1 MGQGRWLSGK
11 GYATRANKCVF
22 KNRKRPKKICRCRVK
37 EKIFNIT
44 GLGKF
49 SLGNWRNGQW
59 SRALASLSKDLGS
72 IPRTHMLAQYCLQL
86 QFHRTNTISGLPKG
100 RQSRTGYTEIHCRQ
114 NTCTYKI
121 ILKLKIM
128 IKSKMRYHYAYF
140 RKA

>member
-11 GYATRANKCVF
+11 GYATRTNKCVF

-49 SLGNWRNGQW
+49 SLGNWRNCQW

-72 IPRTHMLAQYCLQL
+72 IPRTHMLVQYCLQL
-86 QFHRTNTISGLPKG
+86 QFPRTNTVSGLPQRSPVTHWVRRNTLQAKHL
-100 RQSRTGYTEIHCRQ
+100 YLQ
-114 NTCTYKI
+114 NNIKI
-121 ILKLKIM
+121 KIM